1 MMTTGKKFL
10 CLDFFLKPYRFRSQI
25 RRIMLLQSKP
35 LSSFRNNKRGFTILE
50 ILIVLAVI
58 GMLVALGVSQA
69 DRILGRSQEDVARIW
84 VNETIKVPLTSYRI
98 HMGQYPSTEEGL
110 QALIN
115 PPANRADRWRG
126 PYIDGT
132 RIPTDPWGNPYQYRF
147 PGTRNQGSYDVY
159 SFGPDG
165 VDSDQNIGNW

>member
-1 MMTTGKKFL
+1 
-10 CLDFFLKPYRFRSQI
+10 
-25 RRIMLLQSKP
+25 MLLHSKP
-35 LSSFRNNKRGFTILE
+35 HQSFPGKKRGFTILE

-69 DRILGRSQEDVARIW
+69 DKILGQSQEDVARIW

-98 HMGQYPSTEEGL
+98 HMGSYPTTEEGL
-110 QALIN
+110 QALLRA
-115 PPANRADRWRG
+115 PANRADRWRG
-126 PYIDGT
+126 PYIGGNQV
-132 RIPTDPWGNPYQYRF
+132 PTDPWGNPYQYRF
-147 PGTRNQGSYDVY
+147 PGSRNEGSYDVY